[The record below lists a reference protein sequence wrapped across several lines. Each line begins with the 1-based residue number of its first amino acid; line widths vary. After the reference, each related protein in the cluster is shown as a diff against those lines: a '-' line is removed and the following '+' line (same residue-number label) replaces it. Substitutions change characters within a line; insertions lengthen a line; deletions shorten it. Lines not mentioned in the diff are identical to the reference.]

1 MDAEKKIYSV
11 SLMNNLIFWEQVDVK
26 EIKSAKVKE
35 LVMKKVLDVKVRAV
49 VSQL

>member
-1 MDAEKKIYSV
+1 MDAEKKTYNV
-11 SLMNNLIFWEQVDVK
+11 LLMNNLIFWEQVDVK

-35 LVMKKVLDVKVRAV
+35 FVMKKVSDVKVRAV